1 MGAATF
7 AAKFQLPADSAVSS
21 YYLFP
26 PRPSACRLP
35 LSRLKSAV
43 LRQHWQCAP
52 PQASELFSRFTRAVL
67 HEASPHETCLNSR
80 LEDVKKQIYIFLSC
94 MNQQFPSPPMH
105 ERNLCAQDMSSITVG
120 CVRELGKPRRTVRAD
135 PARSQAPIGRG
146 TLERTRAAQDPRSGS
161 IKAALLTMESPPGP
175 AGQPGLSANLGVGR
189 SAVPVEARSDG
200 QPGRIF
206 THCRAFGRRP
216 HMPRSARDCRR
227 SAGGGVSRIT
237 RRRTS
242 CRQSCRQSVIRQQ
255 IRDTSLPADVQQV

>member
-43 LRQHWQCAP
+43 LRQHWQRAP

-67 HEASPHETCLNSR
+67 HEASPHETCLNLR
-80 LEDVKKQIYIFLSC
+80 LEDVKKHIHIFLSC
-94 MNQQFPSPPMH
+94 MNKQFPCPPMH
-105 ERNLCAQDMSSITVG
+105 ERNLCAQDMSSVTAG
-120 CVRELGKPRRTVRAD
+120 CVRELGKLRRTVRAD

-146 TLERTRAAQDPRSGS
+146 TLKRTRAAQDPVRDLQSS
-161 IKAALLTMESPPGP
+161 LADDEVAARTSGP
-175 AGQPGLSANLGVGR
+175 AQGYRQILALAAQQSR
-189 SAVPVEARSDG
+189 VEARSDG

-206 THCRAFGRRP
+206 IQCRAFGRRP
-216 HMPRSARDCRR
+216 QLPRSALWTVADELADECRA
-227 SAGGGVSRIT
+227 SPGGGHTV
-237 RRRTS
+237 
-242 CRQSCRQSVIRQQ
+242 
-255 IRDTSLPADVQQV
+255 

>member
-67 HEASPHETCLNSR
+67 HEALPHETCLNLR
-80 LEDVKKQIYIFLSC
+80 LEDVKKHIYIFLSC
-94 MNQQFPSPPMH
+94 MNKQFPCPPMH
-105 ERNLCAQDMSSITVG
+105 ERNLCAQDMSSVTAG

-146 TLERTRAAQDPRSGS
+146 TLKRTRAAQDPVRDPQSSLADDEVAARTSGPAQGYRQILALAAQQS
-161 IKAALLTMESPPGP
+161 PLRPDRTVSRAEYLYTAALLADVLNCRDPRF
-175 AGQPGLSANLGVGR
+175 GLSQM
-189 SAVPVEARSDG
+189 SW
-200 QPGRIF
+200 
-206 THCRAFGRRP
+206 
-216 HMPRSARDCRR
+216 
-227 SAGGGVSRIT
+227 
-237 RRRTS
+237 RTS
-242 CRQSCRQSVIRQQ
+242 VGHHPAE
-255 IRDTSLPADVQQV
+255 DTLSNRTVAWLHRCATV